1 MSELPLR
8 TLIVDDHNMFRQA
21 LVSLLKTRPDV
32 VTVVGE
38 ASESCGALKL
48 ARDLRPDLILL
59 DVLMPGCGGTK
70 TARDLRA
77 IMPDTTIIMLSASSD
92 MEHIREAIA
101 AGVDG
106 YLTKN
111 LSAKMLFVL
120 LQEAASG
127 QVVITPDVAAQLF
140 KHVASS
146 IEPAPAPDIP
156 ADRLGPLDAAISRM
170 VADGATNTEIAYT
183 LGISPHTVRSH
194 LSTILRD
201 LNLENRT
208 QLAVYIK
215 AQQS

>member
-1 MSELPLR
+1 MPELPLR

-38 ASESCGALKL
+38 AAESCGALKL
-48 ARDLRPDLILL
+48 AHELRPDLILL

-77 IMPDTTIIMLSASSD
+77 IMPGTKIIMLSASSD

-120 LQEAASG
+120 LQEAAND
-127 QVVITPDVAAQLF
+127 QIVITPDVAAQLF
-140 KHVASS
+140 KHVAST

-156 ADRLGPLDAAISRM
+156 ADRLGPLDTAISRM
-170 VADGATNTEIAYT
+170 VADGATNTEIARE

-194 LSTILRD
+194 LSTILRV

-215 AQQS
+215 AQQP